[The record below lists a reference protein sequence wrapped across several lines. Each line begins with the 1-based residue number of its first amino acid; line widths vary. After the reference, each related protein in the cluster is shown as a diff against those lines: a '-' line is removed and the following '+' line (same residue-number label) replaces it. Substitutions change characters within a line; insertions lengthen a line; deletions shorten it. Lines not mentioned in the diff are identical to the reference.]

1 MNWNDTIGQVIKA
14 QMIAHALKVK
24 PEADRDKLMDSITR
38 TSLSVGITRHAIA
51 DVMDAEIEALAFH
64 RALGNMAI
72 TIDYLAGW
80 TAATS
85 LVRDGKHAITND
97 NDSNNNRK

>member
-24 PEADRDKLMDSITR
+24 PEVDREKLLDSIAR
-38 TSLSVGITRHAIA
+38 TSVSVGITRHAIA
-51 DVMDAEIEALAFH
+51 DVMEAEIEALAFH
-64 RALGNMAI
+64 RALGNTGV

-80 TAATS
+80 TAATD
-85 LVRDGKHAITND
+85 LVRKGKHAITND
-97 NDSNNNRK
+97 NDSNDIR